1 MQSKNYIFTITALDE
16 VTSDESNGY
25 LVKSFKANVIGA
37 LDKIEEQIMSNS
49 DQAENLLI
57 SSCTM
62 FMMMVC
68 YLVTMGFVMNSLN
81 KAKTDIRELKISK
94 NEVSSS
100 NLNYLNL
107 SRGSNSPKAIK
118 IRRETKDSDPETGIV
133 RSF

>member
-1 MQSKNYIFTITALDE
+1 M
-16 VTSDESNGY
+16 
-25 LVKSFKANVIGA
+25 KSFKANVIGA

-118 IRRETKDSDPETGIV
+118 IRRDAKDSDPETGIV